1 MLPLSAQEIEARKKM
16 ISQLYRE
23 SDKPN
28 QSVIAKKIGISR
40 THLLRFMKDHGA
52 KVRIEW

>member
-1 MLPLSAQEIEARKKM
+1 MLPLTSTEIEHRKKQ
-16 ISQLYRE
+16 ISKLYRE

-40 THLLRFMKDHGA
+40 THLLRFMKEHGA